1 MGGKPCVVM
10 FYLIMVLLL
19 LEENNMWHFQAMII
33 ATESPTPQPQPT
45 GNFPMYGATPGSL
58 HPQGH
63 NARRDARKRRTR
75 SRACSSAK
83 NAAPSACAYPQ
94 EPTAT
99 SSFAL
104 ATIIGRPREEDPN
117 ALEQPFS
124 LFHVENRLLSSIQDF
139 TSYDCRG
146 ISANEY
152 ALQRKTTL
160 MPKLPEAA
168 LQLASA
174 GYSVE
179 HPS

>member
-1 MGGKPCVVM
+1 MGGKPCVMM

-19 LEENNMWHFQAMII
+19 LEENNAMII

-45 GNFPMYGATPGSL
+45 GNLPMVKISHNHMAPLQAACILKVTKKVNCQMGTFDSL
-58 HPQGH
+58 LDDITG
-63 NARRDARKRRTR
+63 
-75 SRACSSAK
+75 
-83 NAAPSACAYPQ
+83 
-94 EPTAT
+94 
-99 SSFAL
+99 
-104 ATIIGRPREEDPN
+104 
-117 ALEQPFS
+117 
-124 LFHVENRLLSSIQDF
+124 
-139 TSYDCRG
+139 RG

-160 MPKLPEAA
+160 TPKLPEAA